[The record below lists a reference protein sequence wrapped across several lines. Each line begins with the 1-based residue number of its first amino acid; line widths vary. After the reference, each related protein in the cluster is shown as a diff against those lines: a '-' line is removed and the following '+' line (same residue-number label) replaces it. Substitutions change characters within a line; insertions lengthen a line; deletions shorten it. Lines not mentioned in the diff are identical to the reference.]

1 MNSFPS
7 SKIIKKEFEKFSRK
21 PSVNLGLTVGLFEE
35 DNNNIYR
42 WRVGIVAPFDSFY
55 RNGFFK
61 AEVIFPKLYPEEAPK
76 IIFKT
81 PIYHPNVYKRKSYND
96 LELGEVAF
104 KDIIYWKNTNNIA
117 EVLTKLFTIFYYP
130 NLDLVHSLNIA
141 REYKNEKYLF
151 EKKAQYFTK
160 KYADPSKKEIKY
172 EYWDFSCDEN
182 DLNSIKIK
190 PFGDIIYNMN
200 YDGNQSITLFLE
212 INGIIV
218 TKINCKLNELIED
231 VIKKVLNQNGIS
243 ENSNI
248 LVINSAKKIKLNV
261 PIGGYKFTNHT
272 RITIILNE

>member
-7 SKIIKKEFEKFSRK
+7 SKIIKKEYEKLNMK
-21 PSVNLGLTVGLFEE
+21 PSANLGLTVGLFEE

-42 WRVGIVAPFDSFY
+42 WKVTYLAPRDSSYENGIFHL
-55 RNGFFK
+55 
-61 AEVIFPKLYPEEAPK
+61 EVIFPKLYPEEAPK

-104 KDIIYWKNTNNIA
+104 KDIIYWKHTYNMN
-117 EVLTKLFTIFYYP
+117 EVLTKLYTIFYYP
-130 NLDLVHSLNIA
+130 NLDLVYSLSIA
-141 REYKNEKYLF
+141 KEYKKEKYLF

-190 PFGDIIYNMN
+190 PFGDIILNKN

>member
-7 SKIIKKEFEKFSRK
+7 SKRIKEEFVKFSK
-21 PSVNLGLTVGLFEE
+21 CPLHNLGITVGLFEK
-35 DNNNIYR
+35 DNIYR
-42 WRVGIVAPFDSFY
+42 WKVTFLGPSDTSY
-55 RNGFFK
+55 NKGLFFV
-61 AEVIFPKLYPEEAPK
+61 EVIIPKLYPEEAPK

-104 KDIIYWKNTNNIA
+104 KDIIYWKHTYNIK
-117 EVLTKLFTIFYYP
+117 EVLTKLYTIFYYP
-130 NLDLVHSLNIA
+130 NLELVYSLSIA
-141 REYKNEKYLF
+141 KEYKKEKYLF
-151 EKKAQYFTK
+151 DLKAQYFTK
-160 KYADPSKKEIKY
+160 KYAAPSKKEIKY

-190 PFGDIIYNMN
+190 PFGDIILNKN
-200 YDGNQSITLFLE
+200 YDGNQLITLNFE
-212 INGIIV
+212 INGIV
-218 TKINCKLNELIED
+218 ETKINCKSNELMQDI
-231 VIKKVLNQNGIS
+231 IKKVLNQNGIS

>member
-7 SKIIKKEFEKFSRK
+7 SKIIKQELEKFSK
-21 PSVNLGLTVGLFEE
+21 CPSANLGLTVGLFEE
-35 DNNNIYR
+35 DKNNIYR
-42 WRVGIVAPFDSFY
+42 WKVSFLAPRDSSYGNGIFY
-55 RNGFFK
+55 

-104 KDIIYWKNTNNIA
+104 KDIIYWKHTYNIK
-117 EVLTKLFTIFYYP
+117 EVLTKLYTIFYYP
-130 NLDLVHSLNIA
+130 NLDLVYSLSIA

-160 KYADPSKKEIKY
+160 KYANPLNKEIKY

-190 PFGDIIYNMN
+190 TFGDILYNIN
-200 YDGNQSITLFLE
+200 YDGNQSVKLIFE
-212 INGIIV
+212 INGIIE
-218 TKINCKLNELIED
+218 TIIYCKLNELIED
-231 VIKKVLNQNGIS
+231 VIKRVLNQNGIS

-248 LVINSAKKIKLNV
+248 LVIYGAKKIKLNV
-261 PIGGYKFTNHT
+261 PIGGYKFTNLK